1 MPEPHLRASDADR
14 AVVAEV
20 LGTHMSAGRLTVA
33 EYDERLARTY
43 AARTY
48 GELAELTTDLP
59 APTRP
64 TPGGPTPVGPGG
76 ATTATRQ
83 HAPRTT
89 GTCGSGWAGGWG
101 HGGSG
106 ALLRAAWG
114 SWLTTALIVLTIWA
128 ATSLAAGDW
137 LYPWPV
143 WVIGPWGA
151 VLLVSSVSGAHGGS
165 ARRDRD
171 GARQLH

>member
-14 AVVAEV
+14 AAVAEV

-59 APTRP
+59 APTTQGAP
-64 TPGGPTPVGPGG
+64 TAAATVGPSG

-83 HAPRTT
+83 PAAQA
-89 GTCGSGWAGGWG
+89 CGPGWAGGWG
-101 HGGSG
+101 HWGPG
-106 ALLRAAWG
+106 ASLRAARA
-114 SWLTTALIVLTIWA
+114 SWLSTAAIVLTIWA
-128 ATSLAAGDW
+128 ATSLAAGS
-137 LYPWPV
+137 LIYFWPV

-151 VLLVSSVSGAHGGS
+151 VLLVQHLTGTHGGS
-165 ARRDRD
+165 AGRDRYRNR
-171 GARQLH
+171 ARERR